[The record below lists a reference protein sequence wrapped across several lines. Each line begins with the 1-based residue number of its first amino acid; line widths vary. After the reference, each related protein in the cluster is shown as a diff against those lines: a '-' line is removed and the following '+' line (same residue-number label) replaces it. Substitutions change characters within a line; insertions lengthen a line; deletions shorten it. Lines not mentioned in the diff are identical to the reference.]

1 MSTSPKV
8 QLLYFED
15 CPNWRATADAL
26 ASLMSETAFELELL
40 EVKTDEEAEAF
51 AFRGSPTVLIDGIDP
66 FGSSGSPIGLS
77 CRLYVGPRGLIG
89 APTTEQLREALAVA
103 AK

>member
-8 QLLYFED
+8 QLLYFKD

-40 EVKTDEEAEAF
+40 EVKTDEEAEAV

-66 FGSSGSPIGLS
+66 FGSPDAPIGLS
-77 CRLYVGPRGLIG
+77 CRLYHGPRGLGG
-89 APTTEQLREALAVA
+89 APTTEQLRDALVIA